1 MILVDTGAWFALSV
15 PSDSDHRAATNF
27 ARTNRDV
34 LVTTDYIVDELLTL
48 FRVRREPNRAIAW
61 LDRIL
66 FAERCNLVRIELV
79 DFQRAIDVYRAF
91 ADKNWSFTDCTSLAV
106 MERLGIDKAF
116 AFDEH
121 FRQFG
126 SISVLPS

>member
-15 PSDSDHRAATNF
+15 PTDPDHRAATNF

-61 LDRIL
+61 LDGIL
-66 FAERCNLVRIELV
+66 LAGRCNFVRIDPV
-79 DFQRAIDVYRAF
+79 DFQRAVDVYRAF

-106 MERLGIDKAF
+106 MERLNIDKAF

-126 SISVLPS
+126 SIAVLPS